1 MLCMIKTAIIGA
13 GGISIAHITALNKLD
28 NVKVVAVMDINPEN
42 AKQKAEL
49 CGAQVYDKMEDFLD
63 KVDMIHLLT
72 PPSKRV
78 EYAIKA
84 MKAGK
89 HILCEKPISSTVS
102 DAEQMVDAAEKY
114 GVHFMMAFNHR
125 FRDGYRMLQEAV
137 KSGELGDVINFWSHR
152 LGTGVGFGKYKLSH
166 SWRTDPNLV
175 CGMSIESLSHDVD
188 MMVGAVG
195 NVTDV
200 RANTL
205 GTIKEL
211 PKFDNNSNAVFRLAC
226 GGTGLIHA
234 SWSSHISSSAR
245 GVIGTKGT
253 AVVEGDDLWDFMQ
266 FRIKTED
273 MPYTKI
279 IQLNDRF
286 DNSSYYNE
294 NKYFL
299 ECIEKN
305 QKPIPSGED
314 GLQVLKVCLAIV
326 ESNSKDIIVDI

>member
-1 MLCMIKTAIIGA
+1 MIRTAIVGA
-13 GGISIAHITALNKLD
+13 GGIANAHITALNKLE
-28 NVKVVAVMDINPEN
+28 NVKIVGVMDINADN
-42 AKQKAEL
+42 AKKKAEL
-49 CGAQVYDKMEDFLD
+49 CGAQVYDKMEEFLD

-78 EYAIKA
+78 EYAVKA

-89 HILCEKPISSTVS
+89 HIMCEKPIASSVS
-102 DAEQMVDAAEKY
+102 DAEELVNAATKY
-114 GVHFMMAFNHR
+114 GIKFMMAFNHR
-125 FRDGYRMLQEAV
+125 FRDGYKMLQDAV
-137 KSGELGDVINFWSHR
+137 KSGDLGDVINFWSHR
-152 LGTGVGFGKYKLSH
+152 LGTGAGFGNQKLSS

-195 NVTDV
+195 NVSDV

-211 PKFDNNSNAVFRLAC
+211 PKFDNNSNAVFRLSS

-253 AVVEGDDLWDFMQ
+253 AVVEGDDLWNFMQ

-273 MPYTKI
+273 MQYEKV

-286 DNSSYYNE
+286 DNASYYNE

-305 QKPIPSGED
+305 QMPSPSGED
-314 GLQVLKVCLAIV
+314 GLQVLKVCLAIL
-326 ESNSKDIIVDI
+326 ESNNKDVVVNI